1 MGNLG
6 ITGITTVII
15 LISLILIGVTVA
27 SVMSGGTSGN
37 AKEKDLNQ
45 ITNEIIDE
53 ISSYLQIK
61 DQKGKYYTINS
72 EKRIQKIGLLISP
85 LVSQDMDVSKL
96 TIQLCDGETIR
107 IFSYVGNSE
116 AIGSNSLFEHPIWNN
131 ITNNHFGFIV
141 THDRDNSLVDYDTLN
156 KNTDMAYVVIRLPDD
171 MTMAKGE
178 KIAVT
183 LFPSTGITK
192 ITVLEAPLPMK
203 SIVTFE

>member
-15 LISLILIGVTVA
+15 LISLMLIGVTVA
-27 SVMSGGTSGN
+27 SVMSGGTSGI

-45 ITNEIIDE
+45 ITNEIVDE
-53 ISSYLQIK
+53 ISAYLQIK

-85 LVSQDMDVSKL
+85 LVSLDMDVSKL

-116 AIGSNSLFEHPIWNN
+116 VIGSNSLFEHPIWNN

-141 THDRDNSLVDYDTLN
+141 THDRDNSLLDYDTLN
-156 KNTDMAYVVIRLPDD
+156 KNTDMAYVVIRLPGD

-178 KIAVT
+178 KIVVT